1 MNKNKKIIIITII
14 SLIVLTGIYLLYNTY
29 ALTTKTTNNG
39 DYYTINLTDSNIVS
53 LEANE

>member
-1 MNKNKKIIIITII
+1 MNKNKKIVIITII

-39 DYYTINLTDSNIVS
+39 DYYTINLTDSNIV
-53 LEANE
+53 